1 MTFSEAHDLMDLL
14 LDKADQAYF
23 TTAEK
28 DKFLTMA
35 IMQWYESLVADYGS
49 SPSQENHEAAKYIVT
64 ETKSFKDSG
73 GSIRVHNN
81 TSNTTPYP
89 YNTYMGLSYPLYS
102 VIDMN
107 IILSAGSGFLG
118 VSPLPP
124 GVINDNIS
132 DPFNKPTSND
142 RKYNIDGTRIRVY
155 PNNDILNNDARITVS
170 RTSGAVSGSSILKK
184 GSGYSTTNL
193 ISNGTF
199 DTDLT
204 DWNETSG
211 IVYDNGKV
219 KFNPTTSAEVLTQ
232 GISNYV
238 AGRFYCVK
246 FTITGGTAGEKIAV
260 RDYVNTPLGGLVSD
274 DNQITLT
281 GNQIDVEIGWQ
292 ANEYSARFKIDTVN
306 DLLTTAVYIDNV
318 EIFEVPTLTVL
329 DNTSTT
335 APVLVPITDNGEI
348 TSVFIR
354 NAGAGSTLSSSEV
367 LVGASSTS
375 STYTLDYFKYPIL
388 SNVTGGNFDEAH
400 ENPGTSDIQLG
411 AGSLRY
417 GPKGFDDSATGVTNW
432 GCGPEAAESIVKKA
446 VRMMTANIESPLY
459 QVNSI
464 EEKRSE

>member
-1 MTFSEAHDLMDLL
+1 MTFLEAHNLMDLL

-49 SPSQENHEAAKYIVT
+49 NPSQEHHEAAKYIVS
-64 ETKSFKDSG
+64 ETKSFKDGS

-89 YNTYMGLSYPLYS
+89 YNTYQGLSYPLYS

-107 IILSAGSGFLG
+107 IILSLGSDSLG
-118 VSPLPP
+118 VNPLPP
-124 GVINDNIS
+124 GIINDKVS
-132 DPFNKPTSND
+132 DPFNKPTATD
-142 RKYNIDGTRIRVY
+142 RKYSIDSTYLRVY
-155 PNNDILNNDARITVS
+155 PNDDILNNDARINIS
-170 RTSGAVSGSSILKK
+170 LTSGAISGYNILLE

-193 ISNGTF
+193 VTNGTF

-204 DWNETSG
+204 GWNPTFNVEH
-211 IVYDNGKV
+211 DNEKA
-219 KFNPTTSAEVLTQ
+219 KFNITTSQQEIRQEGVNLVDGKCYQ
-232 GISNYV
+232 I
-238 AGRFYCVK
+238 K
-246 FTITGGTAGEKIAV
+246 FTVDGGAAGEKLQV
-260 RDYVNTPLGGLVSD
+260 SDYFTGTGGLVAA

-281 GNQIDVEIGWQ
+281 GSQIDVAIGWK
-292 ANEYSARFKIDTVN
+292 ANADSVKIKIQTEAALTSAVTV
-306 DLLTTAVYIDNV
+306 DNV
-318 EIFEVPTLTVL
+318 EVMEVPSITVL
-329 DNTSTT
+329 DNTASTS
-335 APVLVPITDNGEI
+335 PLLVPITESGSV
-348 TSVFIR
+348 TSVYIQ
-354 NAGAGSTLSSSEV
+354 NAGAGSTLSGSEV
-367 LVGASSTS
+367 LVGASPTS

-388 SNVTGGNFDEAH
+388 SNVTGGNFNEAH

-417 GPKGFDDSATGVTNW
+417 GPYGFDDFSTGVTNW